1 MGILIDR
8 EMLIKR
14 YRDEHQEMIDN
25 QNLLL
30 ETMTHLMD
38 RADEA
43 QDAIELLNDRL
54 DAMDELLKSSREA
67 AFDDLKQRIERVET
81 EVQAR
86 EMSIDAKLEQLAQ
99 TNIDILNRLAASS
112 QRSEGIEQ
120 YLSSLEQ
127 LMRLIAAN
135 QLLDNEAQSHESD

>member
-8 EMLIKR
+8 EMLIQR

-67 AFDDLKQRIERVET
+67 VFDDLKQRIERIEE
-81 EVQAR
+81 EVQER

-99 TNIDILNRLAASS
+99 TNIDILNRLSASS
-112 QRSEGIEQ
+112 QRSEGIEK

-135 QLLDNEAQSHESD
+135 QLLDNEAQSHDSD